1 MSTYQLG
8 FIGTGNMGGA
18 LAQAA
23 AKSGADML
31 LSNRTAAKAEALAA
45 KLGCA
50 AGTNLEIAESCSYIF
65 LGCTAETPQRI
76 LSDSRFVFL
85 GVKPQM
91 LPALLEELKA
101 PLLARKDRFVLVSMA
116 AGITI
121 ETIQKILGLPCPVV
135 RIMPNLPVALGKGVV
150 LISPD
155 DTVTEEEISAL
166 EKALP
171 AGLLMQMPEDKI
183 DAGSAVSGCGPAF
196 VYLFLDAL
204 ANGGVSCGL
213 PYPQALA
220 LAAQTMIGAAEMTLS
235 SGKHPGKL
243 QSEVCSPGGTTI
255 AGVRALE
262 QHSVRAA
269 AMDAVIAAYERTCE
283 LAAH

>member
-1 MSTYQLG
+1 MAEFKMG
-8 FIGTGNMGGA
+8 FIGTGNMGSA
-18 LAQAA
+18 LARAA
-23 AKSGADML
+23 AKSGERML
-31 LSNRTAAKAEALAA
+31 LTNRTPEKAEALAA
-45 KLGCA
+45 VLGA
-50 AGTNLEIAESCSYIF
+50 KVGTNLQAAAACEYI
-65 LGCTAETPQRI
+65 
-76 LSDSRFVFL
+76 FL

-166 EKALP
+166 EKALQP

>member
-8 FIGTGNMGGA
+8 LIGTGNMGGA

-23 AKSGADML
+23 AKSGASML
-31 LSNRTAAKAEALAA
+31 LSNRTAEKAARLAA
-45 KLGCA
+45 ELDCT
-50 AGTNLEIAESCSYIF
+50 AGTNLEIAESCKFI
-65 LGCTAETPQRI
+65 
-76 LSDSRFVFL
+76 FL

-91 LPALLEELKA
+91 LPALLDELKA
-101 PLLARKDRFVLVSMA
+101 PLSALQDRFILVSMA
-116 AGITI
+116 AGVTLGTI
-121 ETIQKILGLPCPVV
+121 KKTLGLPCPVV

-155 DTVTEEEISAL
+155 DTVTEGELAELETAL
-166 EKALP
+166 RP
-171 AGLLMQMPEDKI
+171 AGLLMRMPEDKL

-196 VYLFLDAL
+196 MYLFLDAL

-220 LAAQTMIGAAEMTLS
+220 LAAQTMIGTAEMTLA
-235 SGKHPGKL
+235 SGKHPGQL

-262 QHSVRAA
+262 QHGVRAA

-283 LAAH
+283 LAEK

>member
-1 MSTYQLG
+1 MSTYELG

-23 AKSGADML
+23 AKSGASML
-31 LSNRTAAKAEALAA
+31 LSNRTAAKAERLATE
-45 KLGCA
+45 LSCT
-50 AGTNLEIAESCSYIF
+50 AGTNQDIAASCKFI
-65 LGCTAETPQRI
+65 
-76 LSDSRFVFL
+76 FL

-91 LPALLEELKA
+91 LPALLDELKE
-101 PLLARKDRFVLVSMA
+101 PLSVRNDRFVLISMA

-121 ETIQKILGLPCPVV
+121 ETIRKALGFPCPIV

-155 DTVTEEEISAL
+155 STVSEADLSAL
-166 EKALP
+166 EAALRP
-171 AGLLMQMPEDKI
+171 AGLLMRMPEDKL

-196 VYLFLDAL
+196 IYLFLDAL

-262 QHSVRAA
+262 QHGVRAA

>member
-1 MSTYQLG
+1 MSTYQFG

-23 AKSGADML
+23 AKSGAGML
-31 LSNRTAAKAEALAA
+31 LSNRTADKAVRLATE
-45 KLGCA
+45 LGCA
-50 AGTNLEIAESCSYIF
+50 AGTNLEVAEGCKYI
-65 LGCTAETPQRI
+65 
-76 LSDSRFVFL
+76 FL

-91 LPALLEELKA
+91 LQALLAELKA
-101 PLLARKDRFVLVSMA
+101 PLSARTDRPVLVSMA
-116 AGITI
+116 AGVTI
-121 ETIQKILGLPCPVV
+121 RTIRETLGLPCPVV

-155 DTVTEEEISAL
+155 DTVTEDELTAL
-166 EKALP
+166 EEALKP
-171 AGLLMQMPEDKI
+171 AGLLMRMPEDKL

-220 LAAQTMIGAAEMTLS
+220 LAAQTMIGAAEMALA

-262 QHSVRAA
+262 QRGARAA

>member
-23 AKSGADML
+23 AKSGAGML
-31 LSNRTAAKAEALAA
+31 LSNRTADKAVRLAA
-45 KLGCA
+45 ELGCA
-50 AGTNLEIAESCSYIF
+50 AGTNLEVAEGCKYI
-65 LGCTAETPQRI
+65 
-76 LSDSRFVFL
+76 FL

-91 LPALLEELKA
+91 LQALLAELKA
-101 PLLARKDRFVLVSMA
+101 PLSARADRPVLVSMA
-116 AGITI
+116 AGVTI
-121 ETIQKILGLPCPVV
+121 RTIRETLGLPCPVV

-155 DTVTEEEISAL
+155 DTVTEDELTAL
-166 EKALP
+166 EEALKP
-171 AGLLMQMPEDKI
+171 AGLLMRMPEDKL

-220 LAAQTMIGAAEMTLS
+220 LAAQTMIGAAAMALA

-262 QHSVRAA
+262 QRGARAA

>member
-23 AKSGADML
+23 AKSGAGML
-31 LSNRTAAKAEALAA
+31 LSNRTADKAVRLAA
-45 KLGCA
+45 ELGCA
-50 AGTNLEIAESCSYIF
+50 AGTNLEVAEGCKYI
-65 LGCTAETPQRI
+65 
-76 LSDSRFVFL
+76 FL

-91 LPALLEELKA
+91 LQALLAEL
-101 PLLARKDRFVLVSMA
+101 
-116 AGITI
+116 
-121 ETIQKILGLPCPVV
+121 
-135 RIMPNLPVALGKGVV
+135 NLPVALGKGVV

-155 DTVTEEEISAL
+155 DTVTEDELTAL
-166 EKALP
+166 EEALKP
-171 AGLLMQMPEDKI
+171 AGLLMRMPEDKL

-220 LAAQTMIGAAEMTLS
+220 LAAQTMIGAAEMALA

-262 QHSVRAA
+262 QRGARAA

-283 LAAH
+283 LTAH

>member
-1 MSTYQLG
+1 MAEFKMG
-8 FIGTGNMGGA
+8 FIGTGNMGSA
-18 LAQAA
+18 LARAA
-23 AKSGADML
+23 AKSGERML
-31 LSNRTAAKAEALAA
+31 LANRTPEKAEALAA
-45 KLGCA
+45 VLGA
-50 AGTNLEIAESCSYIF
+50 KVGTNLQAAAACEYI
-65 LGCTAETPQRI
+65 
-76 LSDSRFVFL
+76 FL

-166 EKALP
+166 EKALQP

>member
-1 MSTYQLG
+1 MAEYKMG
-8 FIGTGNMGGA
+8 FIGTGNMGSA
-18 LAQAA
+18 LARAA
-23 AKSGADML
+23 AKSGERML
-31 LSNRTAAKAEALAA
+31 LANRTPEKAEALAA
-45 KLGCA
+45 VLGA
-50 AGTNLEIAESCSYIF
+50 KVGTNLQAAAACEYI
-65 LGCTAETPQRI
+65 
-76 LSDSRFVFL
+76 FL

-91 LPALLEELKA
+91 LPALLDELKT
-101 PLLARKDRFVLVSMA
+101 PFSARQDRFILVSMA
-116 AGITI
+116 AGVPLRTI
-121 ETIQKILGLPCPVV
+121 KKTLGLPCPVV

-155 DTVTEEEISAL
+155 DTVTEDELTAL
-166 EKALP
+166 EEALKP
-171 AGLLMQMPEDKI
+171 AGLLMRMPEDKL

-220 LAAQTMIGAAEMTLS
+220 LAAQTMIGAAEMALA

-255 AGVRALE
+255 AGVRTLE
-262 QHSVRAA
+262 QRGARAA

>member
-1 MSTYQLG
+1 MAEFKMG
-8 FIGTGNMGGA
+8 FIGTGNMGSA
-18 LAQAA
+18 LARAA
-23 AKSGADML
+23 AKSGERML
-31 LSNRTAAKAEALAA
+31 LANRTPEKAEALAA
-45 KLGCA
+45 VLDAKV
-50 AGTNLEIAESCSYIF
+50 GTNLQAAAACEYI
-65 LGCTAETPQRI
+65 
-76 LSDSRFVFL
+76 FL

-91 LPALLEELKA
+91 LPALLDELRPA
-101 PLLARKDRFVLVSMA
+101 LLERTDRFVLVSMA
-116 AGITI
+116 AGVKTGTI
-121 ETIQKILGLPCPVV
+121 RQALGFDCPVV

-150 LISPD
+150 LISLD
-155 DTVTEEEISAL
+155 DTVTEDELTAL
-166 EKALP
+166 EEALKP
-171 AGLLMQMPEDKI
+171 AGLLMRMPEDKL

-220 LAAQTMIGAAEMTLS
+220 LAAQTMIGAAEMALA

-262 QHSVRAA
+262 QRGARAA

>member
-1 MSTYQLG
+1 MSTYKLG

-23 AKSGADML
+23 AKSGASML

-45 KLGCA
+45 ELGCA
-50 AGTNLEIAESCSYIF
+50 AGTNQDISASC
-65 LGCTAETPQRI
+65 
-76 LSDSRFVFL
+76 RFIFL

-91 LPALLEELKA
+91 LPALLTELKA
-101 PLLARKDRFVLVSMA
+101 PLSTREDRVVLVSMA
-116 AGITI
+116 AGVTI
-121 ETIQKILGLPCPVV
+121 RTIKETLGLPCPVV

-155 DTVTEEEISAL
+155 DTVTEDELTELEAAL
-166 EKALP
+166 RP
-171 AGLLMQMPEDKI
+171 AGLLMRMPESKL

-196 VYLFLDAL
+196 MYLFLDAL

-262 QHSVRAA
+262 QHGVRAA
-269 AMDAVIAAYERTCE
+269 AMDAVIAAYERICE

>member
-23 AKSGADML
+23 SKSGASML
-31 LSNRTAAKAEALAA
+31 LSNRTAEKAEWLAT

-50 AGTNLEIAESCSYIF
+50 AGTNQKIAESCKFI
-65 LGCTAETPQRI
+65 
-76 LSDSRFVFL
+76 FL

-91 LPALLEELKA
+91 LPALLDTLKA
-101 PLLARKDRFVLVSMA
+101 PLAAREDRFVLVSMA
-116 AGITI
+116 AGVTLEAIKKT
-121 ETIQKILGLPCPVV
+121 LGLPCPVV

-155 DTVTEEEISAL
+155 DTVTEDELAGLETAL
-166 EKALP
+166 RP
-171 AGLLMQMPEDKI
+171 AGLLMRMPEDKL

-196 VYLFLDAL
+196 MYLFLDAL

-213 PYPQALA
+213 PYQQALA
-220 LAAQTMIGAAEMTLS
+220 LAAQTMIGSAEMTLA

-283 LAAH
+283 LAKK

>member
-8 FIGTGNMGGA
+8 FIGIGNMGGA

-23 AKSGADML
+23 AKSGAGML
-31 LSNRTAAKAEALAA
+31 LSNRTAAKAEVLAA
-45 KLGCA
+45 
-50 AGTNLEIAESCSYIF
+50 E
-65 LGCTAETPQRI
+65 LGCTAGTNQEAAEACKFI
-76 LSDSRFVFL
+76 FL

-91 LPALLEELKA
+91 LPALLAELKA
-101 PLLARKDRFVLVSMA
+101 PLSARKDRFVLVSMA
-116 AGITI
+116 AGVTI
-121 ETIQKILGLPCPVV
+121 GTIKETLGLPCPVV

-155 DTVTEEEISAL
+155 DTVTEDELTELEAAL
-166 EKALP
+166 RP
-171 AGLLMQMPEDKI
+171 AGLLMRIPEDKL

-204 ANGGVSCGL
+204 ANGGVTCGL

-262 QHSVRAA
+262 QHGARAA